1 MSQSTVPYALAVE
14 DDPFVQMEIVE
25 ILQGA
30 GFRCHSAD
38 DGDAAKEMLPLF
50 AESITLLF
58 SDVEM
63 PGATNGFD
71 LARHVAEQ
79 YPWIEVVIAS
89 GKMRPSEGEM
99 PPGATFIAK
108 PFSASMIYD
117 HLREILPDGKQPKPL
132 KTAA

>member
-1 MSQSTVPYALAVE
+1 MSKSTVPFALAVE

-25 ILQGA
+25 ILQEA

-71 LARHVAEQ
+71 LARHVAEH
-79 YPWIEVVIAS
+79 YPWIEIVIAS
-89 GKMRPSEGEM
+89 GRRKPSEGDM
-99 PPGATFIAK
+99 PAKATFLAK
-108 PFSASMIYD
+108 PFSAQLVHN
-117 HLREILPDGKQPKPL
+117 HLREILPDGKKPEPL

>member
-1 MSQSTVPYALAVE
+1 MSKSTIPFALAVE
-14 DDPFVQMEIVE
+14 DDPFIQMEIVE
-25 ILQGA
+25 ILQEA
-30 GFRCHSAD
+30 GFRCHSSD

-79 YPWIEVVIAS
+79 YP
-89 GKMRPSEGEM
+89 
-99 PPGATFIAK
+99 
-108 PFSASMIYD
+108 
-117 HLREILPDGKQPKPL
+117 
-132 KTAA
+132 

>member
-1 MSQSTVPYALAVE
+1 MAQSTVPFALAVE
-14 DDPFVQMEIVE
+14 DDPFAQMEIVE
-25 ILQGA
+25 ILQDA

-58 SDVEM
+58 SDVVM

-71 LARHVAEQ
+71 LARHVAEH
-79 YPWIEVVIAS
+79 YPWIEIVIAS
-89 GKMRPSEGEM
+89 GVMRPSEGEM

-117 HLREILPDGKQPKPL
+117 HLREILPDGKQPEPL